1 MSFVGMI
8 KTAIHKQFR
17 NQIKYA
23 QSLRGGLC
31 ANVRNAMS
39 RLVIW
44 LNHIRNCKNEVD
56 NMQNMKVQTINTF
69 YFLSEI
75 KVTSSTL
82 HELLDRK
89 IYMNFAISADWT
101 HSQIQKNKTK
111 QTTDQDR
118 ENESNEFTNQLG
130 LLLPSE
136 RLSPGLCAW
145 KYLPPRG
152 DHSYDG
158 RPPLEVFSL
167 DKRLRL
173 QT

>member
-1 MSFVGMI
+1 
-8 KTAIHKQFR
+8 
-17 NQIKYA
+17 
-23 QSLRGGLC
+23 
-31 ANVRNAMS
+31 
-39 RLVIW
+39 
-44 LNHIRNCKNEVD
+44 
-56 NMQNMKVQTINTF
+56 MQNMKVQTINTF

-89 IYMNFAISADWT
+89 RYMNFAISADWT
-101 HSQIQKNKTK
+101 HSHIQKNTIK
-111 QTTDQDR
+111 QTIDQDR
-118 ENESNEFTNQLG
+118 ENDSNEFTNQLG

>member
-56 NMQNMKVQTINTF
+56 IMQNMKVQTINTF

-82 HELLDRK
+82 HELLDLK

-111 QTTDQDR
+111 QTTNQNR

-145 KYLPPRG
+145 SIYHPEATTLMM
-152 DHSYDG
+152 DG
-158 RPPLEVFSL
+158 PPLKCFL
-167 DKRLRL
+167 
-173 QT
+173 

>member
-44 LNHIRNCKNEVD
+44 LNHIRNCKHEVD
-56 NMQNMKVQTINTF
+56 IMQNMKVQTINTF